1 MLFSSSYRIVQAFE
15 VIVASII
22 QDENFDELLIEGNDV
37 ALLAER
43 VSEPFH
49 SQRVHILILLCKYM

>member
-49 SQRVHILILLCKYM
+49 PQHGYILYWL

>member
-1 MLFSSSYRIVQAFE
+1 MKKCLFFSYRIVQAFE
-15 VIVASII
+15 VIVAFII
-22 QDENFDELLIEGNDV
+22 QDENFNNSLTEENDV

-49 SQRVHILILLCKYM
+49 SQHGYILYWL

>member
-15 VIVASII
+15 VIVASIT
-22 QDENFDELLIEGNDV
+22 QNENFDNLLIEGNDV

-43 VSEPFH
+43 VSGSFY
-49 SQRVHILILLCKYM
+49 SWCVHILYWL